1 MLTANHFYQSYFT
14 ARGTDEQMAEMQCS
28 RPAVKQDTV
37 VFGPSVILCAWT
49 KSSLIPEHFHCMRQD
64 DRKAANQLVLSKLRN
79 PLKIQI
85 HVFFIKEKKKKKK
98 ALYQVQQQRI

>member
-49 KSSLIPEHFHCMRQD
+49 KSSLIPAHFHRMRQD